1 MSRLLRTVAV
11 VSTGALLVM
20 VIPGV
25 AVAKTVS
32 NEKYATAYCDAIE
45 AVGDGLDDVE
55 TQAQTASD
63 PGALQTGA
71 LATVDSVI
79 ASLQSAAGNLQKLSP
94 KDGGKKVATL
104 FDATLTEQAASIQAA
119 RDAFA
124 ATDPNSGAFGD
135 AVGTLLIAAT
145 GATNTFDEP
154 LAKLGKHRALRRAVK
169 RSCDI
174 VRVTRS

>member
-1 MSRLLRTVAV
+1 MSPLLRNVAV

-32 NEKYATAYCDAIE
+32 NEKYATTYCGAIE
-45 AVGDGLDDVE
+45 AAFKKLDDVE
-55 TQAQTASD
+55 TQAQTGGD
-63 PGALQTGA
+63 PVAFQTGA

-104 FDATLTEQAASIQAA
+104 FDATLTEQASSIQAA

-124 ATDPNSGAFGD
+124 TADPNSGAFSD
-135 AVGTLLIAAT
+135 AAGTLLVAAT
-145 GATNTFDEP
+145 RAAATFDEP
-154 LAKLGKHRALRRAVK
+154 LSKLGEHPALRRAVK
-169 RSCDI
+169 KSCHI

>member
-1 MSRLLRTVAV
+1 MSQLLRNVAV

-20 VIPGV
+20 ATPDV

-32 NEKYATAYCDAIE
+32 NETYATTYCDAIE
-45 AVGDGLDDVE
+45 GALKELNDVE
-55 TQAQTASD
+55 TEAQSASD
-63 PGALQTGA
+63 PVAFRTGA

-79 ASLQSAAGNLQKLSP
+79 ASLQSAAANLQKLSP

-104 FDATLTEQAASIQAA
+104 FDATLTEQASGIQGA

-124 ATDPNSGAFGD
+124 TADPNSGAFAD
-135 AVGTLLIAAT
+135 AVGTLLVAAT

-154 LAKLGKHRALRRAVK
+154 LSKLGKHRALRRAVK
-169 RSCDI
+169 KSCDI
-174 VRVTRS
+174 VRVSRS

>member
-1 MSRLLRTVAV
+1 MSQLLRNVAV

-32 NEKYATAYCDAIE
+32 NEKYATTYCGAIE
-45 AVGDGLDDVE
+45 AALEELNDVE

-63 PGALQTGA
+63 PVAFRTGA

-104 FDATLTEQAASIQAA
+104 FDATLTEQASSIQAA

-124 ATDPNSGAFGD
+124 AADPNSGAFGD
-135 AVGTLLIAAT
+135 AVGTLLVAAT
-145 GATNTFDEP
+145 RAADTFDEP
-154 LAKLGKHRALRRAVK
+154 LSKLGKHRALRRTVK

>member
-1 MSRLLRTVAV
+1 MSQLLRNVAV
-11 VSTGALLVM
+11 VATGALI
-20 VIPGV
+20 VIATPGV

-32 NEKYATAYCDAIE
+32 NEKYATTYCDAIE
-45 AVGDGLDDVE
+45 AALDGLNEVE
-55 TQAQTASD
+55 TQAQSSSD
-63 PGALQTGA
+63 AVAFQAGA

-104 FDATLTEQAASIQAA
+104 FDATLTGQASSIQAA

-124 ATDPNSGAFGD
+124 AADPNSGAFSD
-135 AVGTLLIAAT
+135 AVGTLLVTAT

-169 RSCDI
+169 GSCDI